1 MFLIYICAGF
11 KEREAAGRLAR
22 SQAGKA
28 MRQDVAQEVKKAK
41 TFTPGKPAGE
51 EQKLTDE
58 HRAIYA
64 ERIARATTVDEVSQ
78 RERLPLRFC
87 TLSSSVDVS
96 RVYGVFVVVLRVP
109 DSFLSAFR
117 SRGYGGSFPFPHL
130 HLCLI
135 QSELKSVFHLLISI
149 QSSK

>member
-1 MFLIYICAGF
+1 MYICPGF

-41 TFTPGKPAGE
+41 TFTPGKPVGE

-64 ERIARATTVDEVSQ
+64 ERIARATTVDEVSHFS
-78 RERLPLRFC
+78 RYLHFFLHENN
-87 TLSSSVDVS
+87 VS
-96 RVYGVFVVVLRVP
+96 RVYDIFMVVLRVL
-109 DSFLSAFR
+109 DGFLSAFGN
-117 SRGYGGSFPFPHL
+117 RGHGGSFPSPYL
-130 HLCLI
+130 HLCLVL
-135 QSELKSVFHLLISI
+135 SELSLFFTFLIISI
-149 QSSK
+149 QNPE